1 MLSVIPNGMAQIQS
15 AEFPHTDATVT
26 RGKKCMDVFVDS
38 PLGVNQ
44 IKGVHCLTF
53 LMLLVGPGY
62 RMEYPNPSS

>member
-1 MLSVIPNGMAQIQS
+1 MLLVITNGMAEIQS
-15 AEFPHTDATVT
+15 AEFFHADAAVT

-53 LMLLVGPGY
+53 LVLLIGPGY
-62 RMEYPNPSS
+62 RMEYPNPS